1 MNATNG
7 SPLNAGIDP
16 TLLVESTAYADPQL
30 IRQILDHLREHQPVC
45 YVEPERFRPFWA
57 ATRYDDIRYIES
69 TPELFSAEPR
79 AVLIPESLEI
89 ENLNRFGDMQGV
101 KTLVHMDG
109 PQHLALRAIT
119 RDWFMPKNVA
129 AMRGRI
135 DVIAD
140 QFIDRMRS
148 MGGECDFAADIAFWY
163 PLRVVLQM
171 IGISEE
177 DEPTILNLTQ
187 RLFAAESYVT
197 EESDLSTVY
206 GETLTALA
214 EFFTQLAEQRRNEPV
229 NDIASV
235 LANANVNGEPLDP
248 FTLISYF
255 VLLATAGHD
264 TTSASLAGGVKA
276 LLDFPEQHR
285 LLLAEP
291 GLYPGAADE
300 MIRWVSPVKH
310 FARTVLK
317 DTTLSG
323 VSLKAGETVA
333 MFFDSANRD
342 GEAIASPAK
351 FDIKRDR
358 SRHLA
363 FGVGRHNCPGMHLA
377 RLEIA
382 VFLEKLLPQLEFIEQ
397 AGEPAYIQSG
407 FVSGLNS
414 LPVRYR
420 FRD

>member
-1 MNATNG
+1 MNATNE
-7 SPLNAGIDP
+7 SPSSSAIDP
-16 TLLVESTAYADPQL
+16 TLLVESSAYADPQS
-30 IRQILDHLREHQPVC
+30 IRRVLDHLRQHQPVC

-57 ATRYDDIRYIES
+57 ATRYEDIRYIES

-79 AVLIPESLEI
+79 AVLIPESLEN

-119 RDWFMPKNVA
+119 RDWFMPKNIA
-129 AMRGRI
+129 AMRGKI
-135 DVIAD
+135 DEIAE
-140 QFIDRMRS
+140 QFIERMRA
-148 MGGECDFAADIAFWY
+148 MDGECDFAADIAFWY

-171 IGISEE
+171 IGIDEQ
-177 DEPTILNLTQ
+177 DEPTILELTQ

-197 EESDLSTVY
+197 EEKDLATVY

-214 EFFTQLAEQRRNEPV
+214 EFFTTLAEQRRQNPV
-229 NDIASV
+229 DDIASV
-235 LANANVNGEPLDP
+235 LANADINGEPLDP

-276 LLDFPEQHR
+276 LMDFPEQHR
-285 LLLAEP
+285 LLLEK
-291 GLYPGAADE
+291 GLYGGAADE

-310 FARTVLK
+310 FARTVLA
-317 DTTLSG
+317 DTSLSG
-323 VSLKAGETVA
+323 VQLKAGDTVA

-342 GEAIASPAK
+342 EETIANASQ
-351 FDIKRDR
+351 FDIQRDK

-363 FGVGRHNCPGMHLA
+363 FGIGRHNCPGMHLA

-382 VFLEKLLPQLEFIEQ
+382 VFLEKLLPQLEYIEL
-397 AGEPAYIQSG
+397 AGQPSYIQSG
-407 FVSGLNS
+407 FVSGLRT

-420 FRD
+420 FS